1 MIIPLKLEIEF
12 NQQPISNYILI
23 IITSVVFLLTLSSS
37 ITDIFEYLMKGRFN
51 PVGLIGSIF
60 MHNTILHL
68 ALNMLLVFVFGNAV
82 CNVFGNSVYP
92 MVYIILGVIASVIY
106 LLFGNNPAVG
116 ARGAINGLMG
126 LVLVWFPKNEMTFF
140 FFFSTLRVKIIYG
153 ILFYIVLGLVGILLF
168 SGADLSHV
176 ARFGGLVS
184 GMVIGLILDKFKFV
198 FIQETT
204 LMDILT
210 KTKKE
215 KKIESKNYYGL
226 QDIESEIELEEELS
240 KINFTPMYEMGK
252 NGLQTENVEVL
263 QEAIPKFR
271 VLRTVKSEY
280 EVKCF
285 IINEGD
291 TITNVS
297 AKSSGGIIC
306 EIFPAKEFKSNDTG
320 VLKFNAPT
328 SSETKITIFIIYDN
342 SKDINQTE
350 FIYDPALN
358 KILLAE
364 ELK

>member
-1 MIIPLKLEIEF
+1 MIFPLKLEIEF

-23 IITSVVFLLTLSSS
+23 IITSVVFLFTLSSS
-37 ITDIFEYLMKGRFN
+37 TTDIFEYLTKGGFN
-51 PVGLIGSIF
+51 PVGLVGNSFVHKTIF
-60 MHNTILHL
+60 SL
-68 ALNMLLVFVFGNAV
+68 ALNMLLVFVYGNAV

-92 MVYIILGVIASVIY
+92 VVYIILGVISSVIH
-106 LLFGNNPAVG
+106 LLLGNNPAVG
-116 ARGAINGLMG
+116 AGGAISGLMG
-126 LVLVWFPKNEMTFF
+126 LVLAWFPKNEMTFF

-153 ILFYIVLGLVGILLF
+153 ILFYVVLGLVGILF
-168 SGADLSHV
+168 SGANLSHF
-176 ARFGGLVS
+176 ARFGGLFS

-215 KKIESKNYYGL
+215 KKIETKNYYNM

-240 KINFTPMYEMGK
+240 KINFTPMYEMEES
-252 NGLQTENVEVL
+252 GLQTENVEVL

-271 VLRTVKSEY
+271 VLRTVKIEN

-285 IINEGD
+285 IINDGD

-306 EIFPAKEFKSNDTG
+306 EIFPAKEFKSKDAG
-320 VLKFNAPT
+320 VLKFTTPT
-328 SSETKITIFIIYDN
+328 SSETKIKIFIFYNN
-342 SKDINQTE
+342 SKDIIQTE

-358 KILLAE
+358 KLLLAE